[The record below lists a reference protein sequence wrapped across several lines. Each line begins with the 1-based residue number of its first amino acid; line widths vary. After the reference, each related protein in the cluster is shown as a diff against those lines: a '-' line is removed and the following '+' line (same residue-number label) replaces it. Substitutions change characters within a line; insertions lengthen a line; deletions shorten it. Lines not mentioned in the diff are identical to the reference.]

1 MSKVTNQQDEVAAL
15 IAIYTA
21 DVTDALDA
29 ATQRAA
35 YSICPS
41 RRWISRSP

>member
-21 DVTDALDA
+21 DVTDARYVSNFLFLP
-29 ATQRAA
+29 R
-35 YSICPS
+35 P
-41 RRWISRSP
+41 